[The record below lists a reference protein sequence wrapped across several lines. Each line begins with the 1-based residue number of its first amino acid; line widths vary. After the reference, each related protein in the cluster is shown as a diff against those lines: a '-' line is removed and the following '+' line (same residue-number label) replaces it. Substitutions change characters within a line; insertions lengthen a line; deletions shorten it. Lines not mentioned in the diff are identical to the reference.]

1 MPETSERTPLLQSG
15 LPTARHGWESSPKPV
30 RSFGTIR
37 PLPPSG
43 LSSSNDYGHPPIP
56 DELPLGIDLPR
67 WHKLAILTG
76 TFVAVFL
83 SSVDTTITGA
93 LIQPIALD
101 LRDGPHH
108 RAGWLGPSYLL
119 SSLIFTPF
127 YGRLCDIVG
136 RRKAAFS
143 AVLLFLLGTLG
154 CSIAPSMPHLL
165 GARILAGCGY
175 GGMMTTS
182 AVLTADLF
190 VLKERLLY
198 GGISGVFW
206 TVSLKLAVRSRTRR
220 SSRGAYVWVLWMA
233 SCVHGAGQVIE
244 PERQQLRSLS
254 TYVNFSS
261 PAVPVL
267 VAVLVGSLCLIRY
280 TTDIPPALSSWN
292 MLTRIDFGG
301 CATLLLAF
309 GTSLVSLGLLNND
322 LLWSDSKVIFT
333 SALVPVFL
341 AAFFYIESNIARE
354 PILPLGLLK
363 PRTPFF
369 ALGVT
374 FLVAIT
380 NSALLHHLPIY
391 FMTVESRSEVNAA
404 AHLLPVS
411 ISAAIGGL
419 TSGIWMFRTGR
430 YWGAGLTV
438 SIVGEQRTECDTFC
452 ASYLGVIRS
461 ALATYSTLLL
471 QPSQPELLKWVL
483 VIPFGIAP
491 SVAKATSYAAMMAY
505 IPPTQIPIISG
516 ALWAFRSAGQIIG
529 LGISATVFQSLLVS
543 TLREEL
549 PKSVADETIHRLRD
563 NYMFLNTL
571 DPELKATA
579 KKAFANATKGAFGVA
594 VVGVTLTVISFA
606 LIPVHSLALEQKDV
620 PRAAVAVAA

>member
-1 MPETSERTPLLQSG
+1 MPETSERTPLLQRG

-30 RSFGTIR
+30 RAFRTIR
-37 PLPPSG
+37 PLHPSG
-43 LSSSNDYGHPPIP
+43 LSSSNNYDHPPIP
-56 DELPLGIDLPR
+56 DIVRLGIDLSR

-83 SSVDTTITGA
+83 SSVDTTITTA
-93 LIQPIALD
+93 LIQPIAID

-119 SSLIFTPF
+119 SSLIVTPF

-136 RRKAAFS
+136 RRKAACS

-154 CSIAPSMPHLL
+154 CSMAPSMPHML

-182 AVLTADLF
+182 AFLTADLF

-206 TVSLKLAVRSRTRR
+206 T
-220 SSRGAYVWVLWMA
+220 LW
-233 SCVHGAGQVIE
+233 
-244 PERQQLRSLS
+244 SLS
-254 TYVNFSS
+254 TYLDFSS

-280 TTDIPPALSSWN
+280 TSDVPPAHSSWS

-301 CATLLLAF
+301 CATQLLAF
-309 GTSLVSLGLLNND
+309 GTFLVSLGLRNND
-322 LLWSDSKVIFT
+322 LLPWSDSKVIFT

-354 PILPLGLLK
+354 PILPLDLLK

-438 SIVGEQRTECDTFC
+438 SIVGEQRTKYDTSRV
-452 ASYLGVIRS
+452 SYFAVIRS

-471 QPSQPELLKWVL
+471 QPSQPELLKWIL
-483 VIPFGIAP
+483 VIPLGIAP

-505 IPPTQIPIISG
+505 IPPSQIPIISG

-529 LGISATVFQSLLVS
+529 LGISTTVFQSLLVS
-543 TLREEL
+543 TLREDL
-549 PKSVADETIHRLRD
+549 PRTIADETIHRLRED
-563 NYMFLNTL
+563 YMFLNTL
-571 DPELKATA
+571 DPELKAIA

-594 VVGVTLTVISFA
+594 VAGVTLTVISFA
-606 LIPVHSLALEQKDV
+606 LIPVHSLTLEQEDV
-620 PRAAVAVAA
+620 PPAAVAVAA